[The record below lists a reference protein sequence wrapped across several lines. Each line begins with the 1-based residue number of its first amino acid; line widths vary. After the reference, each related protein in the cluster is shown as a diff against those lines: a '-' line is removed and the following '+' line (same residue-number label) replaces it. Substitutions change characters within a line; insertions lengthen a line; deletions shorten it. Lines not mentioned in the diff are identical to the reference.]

1 MEKHIQ
7 VIGAVLAFVV
17 GVVTTTVTIDSR
29 YAKSQE
35 VKRQLDEY
43 YARQIKLRILEIDLK
58 TNPSASDRALRQY
71 LIQEL
76 GQEPKK

>member
-7 VIGAVLAFVV
+7 VVGAVLAFVV
-17 GVVTTTVTIDSR
+17 GVVGTTVTIDSR

-43 YARQIKLRILEIDLK
+43 YTRQIKLRILEIDLK
-58 TNPSASDRALRQY
+58 SNPSASDKALRQY

-76 GQEPKK
+76 GPEQQK

>member
-58 TNPSASDRALRQY
+58 SNPSASDRALRQY
-71 LIQEL
+71 LLQEL
-76 GQEPKK
+76 GQEPPK